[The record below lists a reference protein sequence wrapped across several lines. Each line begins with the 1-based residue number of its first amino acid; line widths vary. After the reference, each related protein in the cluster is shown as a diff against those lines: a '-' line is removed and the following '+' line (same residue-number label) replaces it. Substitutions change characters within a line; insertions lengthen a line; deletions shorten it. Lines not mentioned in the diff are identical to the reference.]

1 MKYSFVEIKTVLQT
15 QDNNEISQYFKKVTA
30 TKRNPVQTVQ
40 QIQKFMTSQSLSA
53 STYQRGF
60 RLACAFNFC
69 PDVATSP
76 STCSPHVSP
85 STCCSVW
92 TGLKGFIFNFFFNF

>member
-1 MKYSFVEIKTVLQT
+1 
-15 QDNNEISQYFKKVTA
+15 EISRYFKKVTA

-92 TGLKGFIFNFFFNF
+92 TGLNCSYIRLFAVQFSGIFKQNKHLKRG